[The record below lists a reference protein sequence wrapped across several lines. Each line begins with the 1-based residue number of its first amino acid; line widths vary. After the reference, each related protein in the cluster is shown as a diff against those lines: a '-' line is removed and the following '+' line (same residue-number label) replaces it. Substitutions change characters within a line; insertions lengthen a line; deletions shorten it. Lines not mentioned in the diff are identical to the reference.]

1 MSNKKLYN
9 GDCLAIMPNL
19 PLDSVD
25 MVLCDLP
32 YGITPCEWDKVI
44 PLNKLWTDY
53 KRIVKPNGAIVL
65 FGSQPF
71 TSHLVNSNLAMFK
84 YEWIYQKIAGS
95 NFANAQRM
103 PIKEHEN
110 ICVFYDKQPTY
121 NPQMQERSANGKKR
135 LNTPYKPNSTTSCEA
150 IGNIPRNNVGRIY
163 NKDLRLP
170 SSVQC
175 FNNRAKGSRGLH
187 PTQKPI
193 ELCEYLIKT
202 YTNEGDTVMDNCM
215 GSGTTGVA
223 CVRLNRKFIG
233 IEIRNDYF
241 EIAKQRIEEAECNT

>member
-1 MSNKKLYN
+1 MNNCELYC
-9 GDCLAIMPNL
+9 GDCLKIMPSIS
-19 PLDSVD
+19 PHTVD

-32 YGITPCEWDKVI
+32 YGITPCMWDKII
-44 PLNKLWTDY
+44 PLNELWSEY

-71 TSHLVNSNLAMFK
+71 TSYLVCSNLAMFK

-95 NFANAQRM
+95 NFANAHRM

-110 ICVFYDKQPTY
+110 ICVFYEKQPTY
-121 NPQMQERSANGKKR
+121 NPQLQERSANGKKR
-135 LNTPYKPNSTTSCEA
+135 LNTPYKSNSQTPCEA
-150 IGNIPRNNVGRIY
+150 IGNIKRNNAGREY
-163 NKDLRLP
+163 DKDRRLP
-170 SSVQC
+170 GSVQC

-202 YTNEGDTVMDNCM
+202 YTNAGDTVLDNCM
-215 GSGTTGVA
+215 GSGTTGIA
-223 CVRLNRKFIG
+223 CKKTGRAFIG
-233 IEIRNDYF
+233 IEKNVEIF
-241 EIAKQRIEEAECNT
+241 AIAKKRIEEAICNT